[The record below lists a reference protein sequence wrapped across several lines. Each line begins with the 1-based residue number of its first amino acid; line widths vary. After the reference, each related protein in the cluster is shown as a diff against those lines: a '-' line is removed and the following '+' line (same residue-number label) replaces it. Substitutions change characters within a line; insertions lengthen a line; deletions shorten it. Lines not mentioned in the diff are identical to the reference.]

1 MTSWERFN
9 QTLPD
14 KKGSYSE
21 LNIEDITDKGYEH
34 AQKVW
39 DVFKI
44 KSLGE
49 YHDLYVQSDTLLL
62 ADVLKNFRDK
72 CIEIYELD
80 PAHFLSTPGLT
91 WQAYLKKTGVELEL
105 LTDIDML
112 LMVEKGIR
120 GGICQATHR
129 YAKANNKYMNNY
141 DKSIES
147 SYVMFLEAKNLYGW
161 AMSQKLL
168 MTGFNLAEKL
178 SRFNERFMRSY
189 NENSDRR
196 YFFEI
201 DVEYP
206 KNLFN
211 SHKDLQKVEK
221 IVCSIEVK
229 EKYVVHTGALKQA
242 LNQGLVLKRVR
253 GVIQC
258 NQRAWL
264 KPFIDMNTKLRN
276 GAKNEFEKD
285 FFKLMNNFVFRKTM
299 KNVRKH
305 RDIKLVTTNENRNK
319 LVSEPNYQTIKHF
332 LENLLAIEMKRTK
345 VKMNKPIY
353 LGMSILDI
361 NKTLCMNFGLTIL
374 NQNMETEKLCY
385 MDTDSFVI
393 HIFTEDFFEDIFDD
407 VKRWFDTS
415 EYDENDK
422 RSLPIGMNKTSVF
435 SKMK

>member
-1 MTSWERFN
+1 
-9 QTLPD
+9 
-14 KKGSYSE
+14 
-21 LNIEDITDKGYEH
+21 
-34 AQKVW
+34 
-39 DVFKI
+39 
-44 KSLGE
+44 
-49 YHDLYVQSDTLLL
+49 
-62 ADVLKNFRDK
+62 
-72 CIEIYELD
+72 
-80 PAHFLSTPGLT
+80 
-91 WQAYLKKTGVELEL
+91 
-105 LTDIDML
+105 
-112 LMVEKGIR
+112 
-120 GGICQATHR
+120 
-129 YAKANNKYMNNY
+129 
-141 DKSIES
+141 
-147 SYVMFLEAKNLYGW
+147 MFLEAKNLYGW

-253 GVIQC
+253 RVIQC

-422 RSLPIGMNKTSVF
+422 RSLPIGMNKTLIGFFKDEVGGNIMIEFCVIRPKIYSYFWMMTVKRKKPKEQKSV
-435 SKMK
+435 